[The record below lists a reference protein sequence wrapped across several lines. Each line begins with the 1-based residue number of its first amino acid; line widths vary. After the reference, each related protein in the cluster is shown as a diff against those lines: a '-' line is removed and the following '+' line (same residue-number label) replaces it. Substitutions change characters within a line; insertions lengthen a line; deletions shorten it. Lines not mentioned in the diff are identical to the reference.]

1 MIHHQETRDGVSVTF
16 LQGVLDLQTS
26 RDFTA
31 LFDDF
36 QKKGCR
42 NIVLD
47 LADVSFIDSQSLSLI
62 ITQAIQAR
70 EEGGNIR
77 FSRVPPRL
85 MRVFELVGLHDVLE
99 FFDDV
104 DSAVQAFSRS
114 SPEY

>member
-1 MIHHQETRDGVSVTF
+1 MIHHQETRDGVFVTY

-70 EEGGNIR
+70 EGGGNIR
-77 FSRVPPRL
+77 LSRVPERL

-99 FFDDV
+99 FFGDV
-104 DSAVQAFSRS
+104 ESAVQAFSGASR
-114 SPEY
+114 E

>member
-36 QKKGCR
+36 QKKGSW

-77 FSRVPPRL
+77 LSRVPSRL
-85 MRVFELVGLHDVLE
+85 MRVFELVGLDEVLE

-104 DSAVQAFSRS
+104 EPAVQAFARGSR
-114 SPEY
+114 E